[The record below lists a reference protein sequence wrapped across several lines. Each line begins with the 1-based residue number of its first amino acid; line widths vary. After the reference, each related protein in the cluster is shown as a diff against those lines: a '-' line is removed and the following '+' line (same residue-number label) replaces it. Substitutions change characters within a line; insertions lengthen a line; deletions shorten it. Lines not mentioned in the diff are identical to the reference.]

1 MVRRNPAIH
10 PAGFESV
17 VQRGT
22 VAGTRAVLRMR
33 AMLAAAIFVAFAL
46 TLSTAVRAATTI
58 TVNSL
63 ADTGAAGIC
72 TLRDAITAVNTKTA
86 TNGCAAGTYKD
97 AINFS
102 VTGTIA
108 LASTLPQVT
117 GFFLTINGPPSPGI
131 TINGGGKVQVMMVA
145 SGTTLNLNGLTI
157 AGGGIYNNGTLTVT
171 NTAFSDCYSG
181 GNGGG
186 IYNNNN
192 GTLTVINGTFSR
204 NIAYTGGGGIY
215 NAGTLTVINS
225 TFARNRTF
233 DLGGGIFDEARGG

>member
-157 AGGGIYNNGTLTVT
+157 AGGGIYNNGTLTV
-171 NTAFSDCYSG
+171 
-181 GNGGG
+181 
-186 IYNNNN
+186 
-192 GTLTVINGTFSR
+192 INGTFSR